1 MELQLKS
8 GDILRPEYYSAS
20 SSGPSQGLFATG
32 ADDGSY
38 ALSAVA
44 WDAVAQITL
53 RGVLQLP
60 GDLFAS

>member
-1 MELQLKS
+1 
-8 GDILRPEYYSAS
+8 
-20 SSGPSQGLFATG
+20 LFATG
-32 ADDGSY
+32 EDDGSY